1 MQSTFIH
8 SLAAVT
14 PGAKFCAEGRCSWNC
29 TAPQQSSDGRWS
41 LGSDK
46 GSWSAFLI
54 VLWVTGLANSAI
66 STYGMKNFYTHL
78 RCWTFEKFILYNSY
92 KFLVLT
98 LRGLSRV
105 RPALLPM
112 RFWVLEHCHF
122 RSFAEWTVDRLL
134 RGTTDLLGL
143 EITRF
148 TIAMLA
154 TTAQALQ
161 KQGYTS
167 NQDCC
172 VPLTG
177 NCLGISVAGC
187 TQLSTISIFVKVSS
201 FFVH

>member
-29 TAPQQSSDGRWS
+29 TASQQSSDGRWS

-148 TIAMLA
+148 TCWQLQHRHRKSRDILQIKTVAYHWREIAWEFRWPA
-154 TTAQALQ
+154 AL
-161 KQGYTS
+161 S
-167 NQDCC
+167 
-172 VPLTG
+172 L
-177 NCLGISVAGC
+177 
-187 TQLSTISIFVKVSS
+187 
-201 FFVH
+201 